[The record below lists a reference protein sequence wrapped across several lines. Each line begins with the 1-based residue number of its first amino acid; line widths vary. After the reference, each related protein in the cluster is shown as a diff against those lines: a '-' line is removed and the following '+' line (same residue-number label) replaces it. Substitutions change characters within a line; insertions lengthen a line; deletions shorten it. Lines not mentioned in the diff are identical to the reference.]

1 MSTKW
6 WMDNLYRSRG
16 GWRRGIGITAL
27 SVIVLASSG
36 CGLLPKEQEEEV
48 LPTIQAP
55 KISKKPEYEVTSDTF
70 ETTVQSSGQFL
81 SQREEPVYFTLGDS
95 LQLHL
100 KEINIKLGDKVKK
113 GEVIATLDTEELQK
127 SVRDKELDIRSQEI
141 TMKEALRTRDEKD
154 PIEFETKKLQ
164 FEKAR
169 QELADLKDQISRAVL
184 TAPFSGTVT
193 SVSVEK
199 GAMIKS
205 YDTIAV
211 IADTSNLIVAATIQK
226 EDLEKLVVGMPAKVD
241 INKVGEIS
249 GKIKVLPSA
258 SALEKS
264 SENGGGS
271 GGMGGSGSG
280 GANGNGN
287 GGTATPP
294 KKQSL
299 DHYMIVQLDKYP
311 KGIERGT
318 QLSVTV
324 STSKRENVIVI
335 PISALRTTGSRSYVQ
350 VVEDDGS
357 KREVD
362 VEVGEQRSTD
372 VEIKKGLSVGQ
383 KVVGR

>member
-1 MSTKW
+1 MFTKW
-6 WMDNLYRSRG
+6 WMENLSRRKGGLGRSLA
-16 GWRRGIGITAL
+16 ITAL
-27 SVIVLASSG
+27 CVSVLASSG

-81 SQREEPVYFTLGDS
+81 SQREEPVYFTLGDTLS
-95 LQLHL
+95 LHL
-100 KEINIKLGDKVKK
+100 KELNIKLGDKVKK
-113 GEVIATLDTEELQK
+113 GAVIATLDTEELQK
-127 SVRDKELDIRSQEI
+127 SVRDKELDIRSQEV
-141 TMKEALRTRDEKD
+141 TMKEALRTQDEKD

-193 SVSVEK
+193 SVNVDK

-211 IADTSNLIVAATIQK
+211 IADTSNLVVAANIQK

-241 INKVGEIS
+241 INKIGEIS

-258 SALEKS
+258 SALERAS
-264 SENGGGS
+264 DNGGSS
-271 GGMGGSGSG
+271 GGNGGSGSG
-280 GANGNGN
+280 GAPGT
-287 GGTATPP
+287 GGTTTPP

-299 DHYMIVQLDKYP
+299 DQYMIIQLDKYP

-372 VEIKKGLSVGQ
+372 VEIKKGLTVGQ

>member
-1 MSTKW
+1 MFTKW
-6 WMDNLYRSRG
+6 WMENLSEG
-16 GWRRGIGITAL
+16 RRGWIRGAGAVVLSL
-27 SVIVLASSG
+27 SVITASG

-48 LPTIQAP
+48 LPNIQAP
-55 KISKKPEYEVTSDTF
+55 SISKKPEYEVTSDVF

-81 SQREEPVYFTLGDS
+81 SQREEPVYFTLGNT

-100 KEINIKLGDKVKK
+100 KELNIKLGDKVTK
-113 GEVIATLDTEELQK
+113 GSVIATLDTEELQK
-127 SVRDKELDIRSQEI
+127 SVRDKELDIRSQEV
-141 TMKEALRTRDEKD
+141 TMKEALRSQDEKD

-169 QELADLKDQISRAVL
+169 QELADLKEQISRAVL
-184 TAPFSGTVT
+184 IAPFTGTVT
-193 SVSVEK
+193 SVNVDK

-211 IADTSNLIVAATIQK
+211 IADTSNLVVAANIQK
-226 EDLEKLVVGMPAKVD
+226 EDLEKLTIGMSAKVD

-249 GKIKVLPSA
+249 GKIKVLPKA
-258 SALEKS
+258 DALEKANDNN
-264 SENGGGS
+264 NGS
-271 GGMGGSGSG
+271 
-280 GANGNGN
+280 NGN
-287 GGTATPP
+287 GGNNGNNGTSGTTPP

-299 DHYMIVQLDKYP
+299 DSYMIIGLDKFP
-311 KGIERGT
+311 KGVERGT

-335 PISALRTTGSRSYVQ
+335 PISALRTTGSRNYVQ
-350 VVEDDGS
+350 VIEEDGS

-372 VEIKKGLSVGQ
+372 VEIKKGLSPGQ